1 MKEATSM
8 TAKEVTVECPHC
20 DKTTEGYIGD
30 PRGTEVECEHC
41 TQGTQAFKIHP
52 EADIEMH

>member
-20 DKTTEGYIGD
+20 DEMTEGYIGD

-41 TQGTQAFKIHP
+41 SQAFKIQP

>member
-41 TQGTQAFKIHP
+41 TQAFKIHP